1 MTAHTLSV
9 APMMEWTDR
18 HFRYLVRLMTKRT
31 RLYTEMITS
40 GALVHGDR
48 DRFLKFDSSEHP
60 VALQLGGSHVDD
72 MRQAAI
78 WGAKA
83 GYDEININVGCP
95 SERVQSGGFG
105 VYLMREPEQV
115 AACVNAMQKEVDVS
129 VTVKCRI
136 GVDDDDSY
144 DFLKYFIDTV
154 ANAGCDT
161 FIVHARKALLSG
173 LSPRENREVPELN
186 YQRVYTLKQDYP
198 HLNIIINGG
207 IDSLAQVKTHLL
219 HVDGVMIG
227 RYAYRHPQFLLEVD
241 REIFGM
247 DENRQSMQEIMQ
259 QFAHYVSGNIDAGVP
274 LNSMTKHILNAFQGV
289 PGAKHWRRHLSENS
303 HQPGRGAELIH
314 EGLEILNKYQSD
326 DYELASHYG

>member
-18 HFRYLVRLMTKRT
+18 HFRYLVRLMTKQT

-78 WGAKA
+78 WGVKA

-115 AACVNAMQKEVDVS
+115 AACVTAMQKEVDVP

-136 GVDDDDSY
+136 GLDDDDSY
-144 DFLKYFIDTV
+144 DFLKYFIY
-154 ANAGCDT
+154 
-161 FIVHARKALLSG
+161 K
-173 LSPRENREVPELN
+173 
-186 YQRVYTLKQDYP
+186 
-198 HLNIIINGG
+198 
-207 IDSLAQVKTHLL
+207 
-219 HVDGVMIG
+219 
-227 RYAYRHPQFLLEVD
+227 
-241 REIFGM
+241 
-247 DENRQSMQEIMQ
+247 
-259 QFAHYVSGNIDAGVP
+259 
-274 LNSMTKHILNAFQGV
+274 
-289 PGAKHWRRHLSENS
+289 
-303 HQPGRGAELIH
+303 
-314 EGLEILNKYQSD
+314 
-326 DYELASHYG
+326 